1 MAKDGIHDQWHLT
14 RLNLLFVPT
23 RFLTSFPTAS
33 EGEGEDE
40 RAMSVIVMITAALV
54 AAVLHVEASVPV

>member
-1 MAKDGIHDQWHLT
+1 
-14 RLNLLFVPT
+14 LNLLFVPT